1 MKKIFCF
8 FLCSALFFLAV
19 SCDGKRPDNGILE
32 FDLMVRSLQKNA
44 SVEVLSEER
53 AVLSGHTDENGIARF
68 ESVRNI
74 GGLKIKVCGGTVDL
88 VSSKEAVAWN
98 GCMEKSVRAAEEAEV
113 TAVVDFLSTFIER
126 YRSDVS
132 QKEWFDYLDISGDVF
147 PELQTSLTDATKRYL
162 WHQAFSKIAETVS
175 VANNTSPETQFSTEN
190 LLLLL
195 SEDLSDD
202 NVINGSTYAKF
213 GSAIVSAAFMKG
225 LMSDFLSEVSEKFSA
240 AELKEWSEK
249 IRTSQAEFLG
259 GEDGGESG
267 ISIEISV
274 YPEGNKGAEVEY
286 FSGAV
291 AVEAKAEPENMI
303 VTLNCAADGEK
314 LADKDEDAASFQ
326 GSFTTENIEDEKDV
340 VIRCEASNG
349 ITVGTAEKTISVN
362 NDAPSI
368 QVYFYRHG
376 TLEPTGSAD
385 DPAKKSV
392 DIKVEAAHKR
402 YVVEELS
409 CSLENYAMV
418 NTSDTNYQYKAVVD
432 TTKLP
437 DGKNILECTASVER
451 KKYKAVFPFYTKNT
465 VTVKVRPFVTAMLH
479 DFDSVSVSCGDA
491 IGNKTSDSLFSSG
504 DEIKV
509 KLGEVCLVTVND
521 GIYEP
526 VVSENA
532 EASKRLNGALS
543 AVFIPTTDEDVIV
556 TPLTTIGAYIFL
568 SRRDHENV
576 SDEEL
581 YHMVLEHLSMHLSH
595 AFEWNEIPSNTNAA
609 DSRTK
614 YFILLAG
621 LEYLAYFMETDIG
634 SEHGIYDISNV
645 LRLLQE
651 DYKDNVFNGKNG
663 ETQLFFGDDA
673 KKKALD
679 ANFFRYYYAL
689 SIKRFLTGPFNETVF
704 TQLGSVV
711 SNIASNSD
719 QFLFP
724 AESAPVPVDSAG
736 PKIDILGFHDLFATD
751 DEENLDI
758 IGDLGNYT
766 KGEVCQYDPQNGVMP
781 HFAKAFL
788 FKFKVSPQEGSF
800 IDLNSVALK
809 SKDPGFV
816 FRVKRI
822 KPQSI
827 DSSGFLGESSDF
839 TMLAEYSDEGLVPME
854 KELPFSLSAQDIAYN
869 TAEKDVTVFLDN
881 KKPSLHLDYPEGTVR
896 TEDVEVSW
904 SVSDSMI
911 ESVKLTLSKWE
922 DEETVVFEDESES
935 CSSGK
940 CFMSS
945 EVFAEALAL
954 FGLEGSAIDGLYKIT
969 LSAVDHAGNRST
981 LYGSFTVDT
990 TPPEIPLV
998 RVESDGRVLLKN
1010 SVTNKNYLTVSL
1022 IDPDEDIKKWAVK
1035 LSCSVV
1041 GGTVSQ
1047 EKTLGY
1053 ADTNETLEF
1062 FNLLATSNE
1071 AEVVKCTGF
1080 VSVCDEIGNCAN
1092 DDFSE
1097 PIGSVFIDSQP
1108 PRFVS
1113 YDRNQSIFTECI
1125 DSASSFNIGP
1135 CKSGPNCSPYGFVS
1149 LNKAKPQLLFTYEDN
1164 LSSPENLRVFI
1175 HSAENGWLKSCQYIA
1190 NQDGELPGNCDKF
1203 YCDLE
1208 GSVNGINN
1216 FSLTAYDIVGN
1227 RSEHTLAVS
1236 MDFSPVEPLK
1246 VNLTDRFF
1254 TSKWKNYLWWETKS
1268 GVEYKCTIT
1277 KQGDSSFSTECSNNS
1292 DILPSQLSG
1301 SGYYT
1306 VSVESK
1312 SATTQRTD
1320 VAEFKFFDV
1329 SDLDLS
1335 LEPQKGQFIH
1345 SGDQFKVKVTADS
1358 GNMAEISK
1366 VELYLYGRYLNGV
1379 LQDSSERLILSRN
1392 YTTAVSS
1399 LNAVF
1404 FPALSVETPGQ
1415 FRNMKIDITFS
1426 DTSHYIKKFTNSSAN
1441 AFLYC
1446 LLSSNETADTASL
1459 SFKNKALNVSF
1470 EAPKCLA
1477 ASDYTMTLNAYYPS
1491 ECDGL
1496 DISGSSISAT
1506 KNYANDFTVKGD
1518 FVFFKNEHHSHEFD
1532 CVGTACSEVVHS
1544 CAAQTHNFS
1553 SETDLKVAY
1562 SCGKSFVVKGDASVQ
1577 CTRSESEVAFYDED
1591 GDYDEYDNKN
1601 CKKCRNK
1608 LNQPANCFGGK
1619 RKIVTLE

>member
-44 SVEVLSEER
+44 SVEVLSEDR
-53 AVLSGHTDENGIARF
+53 AILSGKTDENGMARF
-68 ESVRNI
+68 GSVRNI

-88 VSSKEAVAWN
+88 VSSKESVAWN
-98 GCMEKSVRAAEEAEV
+98 GCMEKSVRAAEEVEV
-113 TAVVDFLSTFIER
+113 TAVVDFLSTFIGK
-126 YRSDVS
+126 YRAETS
-132 QKEWFDYLDISGDVF
+132 QTEWFEYLDISGDVF
-147 PELQTSLTDATKRYL
+147 PELQSSLTDATKRYL
-162 WHQAFSKIAETVS
+162 WQQAFSKIAETVS
-175 VANNTSPETQFSTEN
+175 VANNTAPETQFSTEN

-195 SEDLSDD
+195 ADDLGDD

-213 GSAIVSAAFMKG
+213 GSAIVGSAFMKG
-225 LMSDFLSEVSEKFSA
+225 LLSDFLSEVSDRFSA
-240 AELKEWSEK
+240 TELKEWSEK
-249 IRTSQAEFLG
+249 IRHSEAAFLG

-291 AVEAKAEPENMI
+291 AVEAKAEPESMI
-303 VTLNCAADGEK
+303 VSLNCSADGEK
-314 LADKDEDAASFQ
+314 MADKDEKAAFFQ
-326 GSFTTENIEDEKDV
+326 GSFTTENIKEEKDIL
-340 VIRCEASNG
+340 IRCDASNG
-349 ITVGTAEKTISVN
+349 ITLESVEKTISVS
-362 NDAPSI
+362 NDSPSF
-368 QVYFYRHG
+368 QAYFYRHG
-376 TLEPTGSAD
+376 TLESTGTEDA
-385 DPAKKSV
+385 PAQNSV
-392 DIKVEAAHKR
+392 DIKVEVTHKR
-402 YVVEELS
+402 YAVDELS
-409 CSLENYAMV
+409 CSLENYTMV

-432 TTKLP
+432 TEKLP
-437 DGKNILECTASVER
+437 DGKNILECTTSVNR
-451 KKYKAVFPFYTKNT
+451 KKYKAAFPFYTKNT
-465 VTVKVRPFVTAMLH
+465 VTVKVRPFVTAPVH
-479 DFDSVSVSCGDA
+479 DFESVSVSCGDA

-509 KLGEVCLVTVND
+509 KLGEVCLVTVN
-521 GIYEP
+521 GGTYEP
-526 VVSENA
+526 VVSEHA
-532 EASKRLNGALS
+532 DAKGLNGALS
-543 AVFIPTTDEDVIV
+543 AVFIPTTDEDVVV
-556 TPLTTIGAYIFL
+556 TPLTTVGAYIFL

-576 SDEEL
+576 SDEDL
-581 YHMVLEHLSMHLSH
+581 YHLVSEHLSLHLSH

-634 SEHGIYDISNV
+634 SEHGIYDVSNV
-645 LRLLQE
+645 LRLLHE
-651 DYKDNVFNGKNG
+651 DYKDMVFDGKNG
-663 ETQLFFGDDA
+663 KTQLFFGDDA

-689 SIKRFLTGPFNETVF
+689 SVKRFLTSPFNETVF

-724 AESAPVPVDSAG
+724 AESTPVPVDSAG
-736 PKIDILGFHDLFATD
+736 PKIDIIGFNDLFETD
-751 DEENLDI
+751 DEENFDI
-758 IGDLGNYT
+758 AGDLGNYT
-766 KGEVCQYDPQNGVMP
+766 KGEVCQYDPLNGVMP

-788 FKFKVSPQEGSF
+788 LKFRVSPQEGNF
-800 IDLNSVALK
+800 VDLNSVALK
-809 SKDPGFV
+809 SVEPDFV
-816 FRVKRI
+816 FRVKRME
-822 KPQSI
+822 PQSI
-827 DSSGFLGESSDF
+827 SSSGFSGQSSDF
-839 TMLAEYSDEGLVPME
+839 TMLAEYSDEELVPME
-854 KELPFSLSAQDIAYN
+854 KEIPFSLSAQDIAYN
-869 TAEKDVTVFLDN
+869 TAEKDQTVFLDN

-896 TEDVEVSW
+896 AEDVEISW
-904 SVSDSMI
+904 SVYDSMI
-911 ESVKLTLSKWE
+911 ERISFTLSKWE
-922 DEETVVFEDESES
+922 DDETLVFEDESTS
-935 CSSGK
+935 CSAGE
-940 CFMSS
+940 CFMSA
-945 EVFAEALAL
+945 ERFAEALADV
-954 FGLEGSAIDGLYKIT
+954 GLSGSAADGLYKIT
-969 LSAVDHAGNRST
+969 LSAVDHAGNRAT

-1035 LSCSVV
+1035 LSCSIV
-1041 GGTVSQ
+1041 GGSVSQ

-1080 VSVCDEIGNCAN
+1080 VSVCDEVGNCAN

-1097 PIGSVFIDSQP
+1097 PVGSVFIDSQP

-1113 YDRNQSIFTECI
+1113 YDKNLSIFTECV
-1125 DSASSFNIGP
+1125 DST
-1135 CKSGPNCSPYGFVS
+1135 SGLIFQFCNNSPNCNSGGFV
-1149 LNKAKPQLLFTYEDN
+1149 LLGKRKPQMLLTYKDN
-1164 LSSPENLRVFI
+1164 LTPPENIRLFI
-1175 HSAENGWLKSCQYIA
+1175 QSAENGWVKSCQYIA
-1190 NQDGELPGNCDKF
+1190 NQGTDESYTCNKF
-1203 YCDLE
+1203 FCSLE
-1208 GSVNGINN
+1208 GGVDGINN
-1216 FSLTAYDIVGN
+1216 FTLIAYDGIGN

-1320 VAEFKFFDV
+1320 IAEFKFFDV

-1379 LQDSSERLILSRN
+1379 LQDSSERLVLSRA

-1404 FPALSVETPGQ
+1404 SPALSLETPGQ

-1426 DTSHYIKKFTNSSAN
+1426 DTSHYIKKFTKNSAN

-1459 SFKNKALNVSF
+1459 RFKNKALNVSF
-1470 EAPKCLA
+1470 DAPKCLA
-1477 ASDYTMTLNAYYPS
+1477 ASDYTMTLKAYFPS
-1491 ECDGL
+1491 VCDGL
-1496 DISGSSISAT
+1496 DISGNSVSAT

-1518 FVFFKNEHHSHEFD
+1518 FVFFKNEHHNHEFD
-1532 CVGTACSEVVHS
+1532 CVGNVCSEVVHS

-1553 SETDLKVAY
+1553 SETNLKVAY
-1562 SCGKSFVVKGDASVQ
+1562 NCGKSFVVKGDSSVQ
-1577 CTRSESEVAFYDED
+1577 CERSESEVAFYDED

-1608 LNQPANCFGGK
+1608 LNQPSSCFGGK
-1619 RKIVTLE
+1619 YKTLTLE